1 MTPKLTAFA
10 ERNAGFRQYCEQ
22 YNRAASSPETQ
33 DEYYRWVNEQ
43 MRQQGM
49 IQGAVKKAEERAER
63 RRTREIA
70 RSLLS
75 SNMPIADV
83 AKHTGLSED
92 EIKKLCKDV

>member
-1 MTPKLTAFA
+1 V
-10 ERNAGFRQYCEQ
+10 
-22 YNRAASSPETQ
+22 ASSPETQ

-63 RRTREIA
+63 RTREIA

-92 EIKKLCKDV
+92 EIKKL